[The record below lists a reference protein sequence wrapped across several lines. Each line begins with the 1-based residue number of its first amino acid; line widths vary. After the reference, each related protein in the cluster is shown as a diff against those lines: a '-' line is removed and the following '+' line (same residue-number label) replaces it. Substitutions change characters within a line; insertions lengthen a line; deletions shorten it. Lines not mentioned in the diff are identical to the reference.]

1 MRLQELLLSLHLAHI
16 DVRWISPW
24 SSSSKHGSLSWMEM
38 LVHFSVIY
46 NVTAIVVVLNM
57 LLMLMVRVEVA
68 SGNSSP
74 SIVLWDI
81 RCGMHAMVRWA
92 H

>member
-1 MRLQELLLSLHLAHI
+1 
-16 DVRWISPW
+16 
-24 SSSSKHGSLSWMEM
+24 M
-38 LVHFSVIY
+38 LVHCSVIY

-81 RCGMHAMVRWA
+81 RRGMHAMVRWA
-92 H
+92 HQVVVLRVET

>member
-1 MRLQELLLSLHLAHI
+1 
-16 DVRWISPW
+16 
-24 SSSSKHGSLSWMEM
+24 M
-38 LVHFSVIY
+38 LVHCSVIY

-68 SGNSSP
+68 SGNSSL

-81 RCGMHAMVRWA
+81 RRGMDAMVRWA
-92 H
+92 HQVVVLRVET